1 MAPLWLAAHA
11 QSLADF
17 ALRSLA
23 PEGGF
28 GWLDDDGQIDRAQGR
43 PLWIN
48 GRMTHVLALAE
59 RRLARPDCTS
69 AVEHGV
75 DALTSLFH
83 DAPHGGWFNSVGW
96 DGRPT
101 VPGKGAYA
109 HAFVILASAS
119 ALSAGHRRALPLL
132 RDALDISTR
141 YFWDETHQMI
151 VDDWD
156 TAFTELDDYR
166 GVNSNMHTVEAYL
179 AAAEALEGVGDSA
192 TATTLRQRAL
202 SICDRV
208 VNRES
213 RANGWRMPE
222 HFDTEWHPILDY
234 NRANPADQ
242 FRPYGATIGHGFE
255 WARLCLQVFLSGSD
269 SNRFVNTQS
278 LAAQEQALGHS
289 LNRVQV
295 AVPDH
300 PAWLADGALALY
312 SQALM
317 DGWDVDGAPGF
328 VYTIDWDGT
337 PVVHERMHWVICE
350 AIGAAVAIRKAGLR
364 DTTAQEDAWWAFAES
379 HFVDHERGSWH
390 HELDRG
396 NQPSST
402 VWQGKPDIYHAIQ
415 AALASLGA

>member
-1 MAPLWLAAHA
+1 MAPSWLLVHA
-11 QSLADF
+11 QSLVDF
-17 ALRSLA
+17 ALRSVA
-23 PEGGF
+23 REGGF
-28 GWLDDDGQIDRAQGR
+28 GWLDDNGVIDRAQGR

-59 RRLARPDCTS
+59 HRLGRTDCAP
-69 AVEHGV
+69 AVDHGL
-75 DALTSLFH
+75 DALTNIFH
-83 DAPHGGWFNSVGW
+83 DAEHGGWFNAVDW

-119 ALSAGHRRALPLL
+119 ALTAGHAQALPLL
-132 RDALDISTR
+132 HDALDVSTR
-141 YFWDETHQMI
+141 YFWDAAHQMI

-156 TAFTELDDYR
+156 TAFTKLDDYR

-179 AAAEALEGVGDSA
+179 AAAEALETVSDVT
-192 TATTLRQRAL
+192 TASTLRQRAVA
-202 SICDRV
+202 ICDRV
-208 VNRES
+208 VNQES

-255 WARLCLQVFLSGSD
+255 WARLCLQV
-269 SNRFVNTQS
+269 
-278 LAAQEQALGHS
+278 QA
-289 LNRVQV
+289 

-300 PAWLADGALALY
+300 PAWLTDGAVALY
-312 SQALM
+312 SQALT

-350 AIGAAVAIRKAGLR
+350 AIGAAVALRKARLG
-364 DTTAQEDAWWAFAES
+364 DTSAQEDAWWAFADKY
-379 HFVDHERGSWH
+379 FIDHERGSWH
-390 HELDRG
+390 HELDR
-396 NQPSST
+396 NNNPSET

-415 AALASLGA
+415 ATLASL